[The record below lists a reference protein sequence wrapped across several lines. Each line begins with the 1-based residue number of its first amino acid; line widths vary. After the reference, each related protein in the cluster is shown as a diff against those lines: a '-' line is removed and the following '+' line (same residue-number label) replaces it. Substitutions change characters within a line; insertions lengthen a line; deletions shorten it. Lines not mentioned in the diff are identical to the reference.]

1 MADGRRAGGAAARG
15 AVLRRG
21 PIKLAPS
28 ESRARGT
35 AAHAPQ
41 LHAQMRRI
49 ATSQPSLAT
58 APCRSSA
65 PRPRLRSSAAAC
77 SGNSAESAPAI
88 SLAGLG
94 GAAPQHH
101 RRGTAPEQ
109 RPGVDLTGC

>member
-1 MADGRRAGGAAARG
+1 MADGRRVGGAAARG

-35 AAHAPQ
+35 AAHAPPAPQ

-65 PRPRLRSSAAAC
+65 PRPRHRSSAAAC

-101 RRGTAPEQ
+101 RRGTA
-109 RPGVDLTGC
+109 RDSVLGWT